1 MIKKILRNMIRVEL
15 FNPDIFLDSL
25 PATAYV
31 KMIDIWLIFAISIPF
46 CEVNSQYILESMYPI

>member
-1 MIKKILRNMIRVEL
+1 M
-15 FNPDIFLDSL
+15 FLDSL

-46 CEVNSQYILESMYPI
+46 CEVNIKHFSNEIIIRVFWE